1 MHYFIFFF
9 QFFLLIIYNLM
20 KLNLGISITLPLIHN
35 NKKINIEDNTSKT
48 NNKTILDDFSHF
60 NSIQIMFSKYNL
72 SKKEIKNIKDL
83 IKKINYKY
91 IFVHASYQINI
102 GTEPLILNNNLYNPS
117 LDIFITEIKNSI
129 YIKAKGIV
137 VHLGKN
143 VKNKFD
149 PDHIFNNMVNFIIQL
164 FNKIQQENIFYK
176 NNNFLILFE
185 TPAGQ
190 RGDMCSDINLLI
202 EFINMFKNETFY
214 KNIGICI
221 DTCHIF
227 QAGYDLNNKN
237 EIKKI
242 HNIFNSIKN
251 KIHLIHLND
260 SYHTVGSRVDKHA
273 QIGKGKIIVDNL
285 IKFISPYKNLPLILE
300 TIPPF
305 EPQIENLYS

>member
-1 MHYFIFFF
+1 M
-9 QFFLLIIYNLM
+9 N
-20 KLNLGISITLPLIHN
+20 LNLGISITLPLTIN
-35 NKKINIEDNTSKT
+35 KININDET
-48 NNKTILDDFSHF
+48 NDKNILDDFSNF

-102 GTEPLILNNNLYNPS
+102 GSEPLILNDNLYNPS
-117 LDIFITEIKNSI
+117 LEIFITEIKNSI
-129 YIKAKGIV
+129 YIKASGIV

-143 VKNKFD
+143 VKNKFE
-149 PDHIFNNMVNFIIQL
+149 PEQVFNNMVNFVIQL
-164 FNKIQQENIFYK
+164 FNKIYKENIFSK
-176 NNNFLILFE
+176 NKHFLILFE

-190 RGDMCSDINLLI
+190 KGDMCSDINELI
-202 EFINMFKNETFY
+202 EFINIFKNEYFY

-242 HNIFNSIKN
+242 HKIFDSVKN

-260 SYHTVGSRVDKHA
+260 SFHIVGSRLDRHA
-273 QIGKGKIIVDNL
+273 QIGKGKILVDNL

-300 TIPPF
+300 TTPPF